1 MARRAHIMLALL
13 GAIATSWLCG
23 PAASAQTMNKTP
35 PQIEN
40 IDVVEHIGR
49 QVPKELSFTDQTGK
63 PRLLDEYFHSGK
75 PSVVLL
81 VYYKCPMVCDV
92 VMSKTVETL
101 NKIDYAAGKDYN
113 LLVFSFDGRETT
125 ADAKTAYNVHL
136 SSYGRGLPEEAAN
149 SKDAWQFHTGDVVS
163 NKQLAEALGF
173 KYRLLGNG
181 QFSHGIAQFV
191 LTPDG
196 RVSRY
201 LYGYQQ
207 APKDMTLALMEASQ
221 GKLVR
226 TVGER
231 IMNYCYMF
239 DSATGKYT
247 LQAMRVMQIGAM
259 LTLTLLT
266 SLIGGLFLAE
276 WIRRRV
282 KRTAAL
288 ARPAAHPAAE
298 VIRVGSAGKE
308 HHDSAVPRAAG
319 I

>member
-1 MARRAHIMLALL
+1 MVCGMKVIRAVLAALIVAWLL
-13 GAIATSWLCG
+13 A
-23 PAASAQTMNKTP
+23 PAARGQTLNQKP
-35 PQIEN
+35 PQTEG
-40 IDVVEHIGR
+40 IDVEEHIGR
-49 QVPKELSFTDQTGK
+49 QVPPELFFTDQTGT
-63 PRLLDEYFHSGK
+63 RRYLAEYFRSGK
-75 PSVVLL
+75 PSIVLL

-92 VMSKTVETL
+92 VMSKAVETL

-113 LLVFSFDGRETT
+113 LLVFSFDSRETT

-136 SSYGRGLPEEAAN
+136 SSYARGLPEG
-149 SKDAWQFHTGDVVS
+149 SKDGWQFHTGDVVS

-181 QFSHGIAQFV
+181 QYSHPIAQFV

-207 APKDMTLALMEASQ
+207 EPKDMKLALMEASQ

-231 IMNYCYMF
+231 LMNYCYMF

-266 SLIGGLFLAE
+266 GLIGGMFLIDWA
-276 WIRRRV
+276 RRRAGA
-282 KRTAAL
+282 RAGL
-288 ARPAAHPAAE
+288 AKVEAGPE
-298 VIRVGSAGKE
+298 VVRVSARGKE
-308 HHDSAVPRAAG
+308 TNHDGVPPHAAG
-319 I
+319 V